1 MLKSIRVIAGDMKNI
16 YFTTFLNAVHLIL
29 KGAPFGILFLVVLE
43 LLKPRSELD
52 ISKLVLLFAGMAIPM
67 LINLF
72 LAIKVHVRAYI
83 SSYNLSTE
91 TRLSLGDH
99 LRKLSL
105 GFFKRR
111 DPGDIS
117 ALLLQ
122 DMAKVEL
129 VFSHFFIDA
138 IACIILPLMMAGF
151 FFMVDQRMALLM
163 ILSVI
168 LALPALWGAQKIVVY
183 FGKKHVASR
192 NLTSSRLLEYLGG
205 IKVLMAFNLTGKN
218 FKRLDRIMRKLCN
231 DSIKLEAA
239 TGVPVLVYMTI
250 LDLGFI
256 SLLVFGVHLLLQG
269 EISIPVL
276 LMFLVIGYKFFEP
289 LINFGVFISEM
300 RYMNI
305 AAGRITDVM
314 DTPPLK
320 EPDAPQHPKTFDIE
334 FHNISFGYTH
344 TRVLKN
350 VTAQFPENSIT
361 ALVGPS
367 GSGKT
372 TITSLIPRFWD
383 VDEGSITIGGID
395 IRQIPTEALNAL
407 ISVVFQDVYLFQDSI
422 FNNIRVGKKNASK
435 EEVIRAAKTAQCHE
449 FIQQME
455 NGYDTIVGEG
465 GSTLSGGEKQRISIA
480 RALLKDAPIVLLDEA
495 TASLD
500 PENELLIQKAIGEMV
515 KSKTLIVIAHRLK
528 TIARADQILVI
539 DQGTVAEKGTH
550 EALLVSDQLYARLW
564 NEQQKAGGWK
574 FKTPLQ

>member
-289 LINFGVFISEM
+289 LISFGAFISEM

-320 EPDAPQHPKTFDIE
+320 EPDTPQHPKTFDIE

-449 FIQQME
+449 FIRQME

-550 EALLVSDQLYARLW
+550 EALLANDQLYARLW